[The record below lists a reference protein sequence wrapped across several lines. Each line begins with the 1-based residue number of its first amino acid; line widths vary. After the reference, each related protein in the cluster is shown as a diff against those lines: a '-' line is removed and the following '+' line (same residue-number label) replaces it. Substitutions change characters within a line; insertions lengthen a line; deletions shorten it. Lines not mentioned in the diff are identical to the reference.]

1 MTDPTPHDTF
11 FCAAF
16 ADPRHAASL
25 IRSALARD
33 PAHAALIPHIAW
45 DRLRRV
51 EATVVDAADRRFR
64 VDLLFEA
71 MFVAA
76 DGTEIPIL
84 FTPIFEHKR
93 FLDRLTAWQ
102 SLRYQVR
109 TIDWH
114 RDQPGRHNS
123 WPIVI
128 TIVVYHGDVPWTA
141 PRDMRELFA
150 LPDSLPRELRHAIRG
165 LLPSSRYLLHDLRD
179 CSEVYGDDTQL
190 SLVAF
195 LAVQALKD
203 MPRADMER
211 LHGWLQRH
219 QRILARILATPR
231 DRAFYGAL
239 IWYLM
244 NTTKVEPEVLKQTLY
259 TVLPDNDHEEWL
271 SPFQRMLRE
280 QRAEGLAEGR
290 AEGEARGKAD
300 GSKSA
305 LAAALLQLL
314 TVRFGPI
321 PDATRSL
328 IHAAETNQL
337 QAWFAKAIHATSM
350 DEALVE

>member
-1 MTDPTPHDTF
+1 MNDLTPHDTF

-33 PAHAALIPHIAW
+33 PLHAALIPHIAW
-45 DRLRRV
+45 DLLRRV
-51 EATVVDAADRRFR
+51 EATVVDAADRSFR
-64 VDLLFEA
+64 IDLLFEA
-71 MFVAA
+71 PFITA
-76 DGTEIPIL
+76 DGTAIPIL
-84 FTPIFEHKR
+84 FTPILEHKSY
-93 FLDRLTAWQ
+93 LDRLTAWQ

-109 TIDWH
+109 TIDWQ
-114 RDQPGRHNS
+114 REQQGRHNS

-128 TIVVYHGDVPWTA
+128 TIVVYHGSVPWTA
-141 PRDMRELFA
+141 PRDMRDLFV
-150 LPDSLPRELRHAIRG
+150 LPDSIPSDARHAIRS
-165 LLPSSRYLLHDLRD
+165 LLPSSRYLLHDLSD
-179 CSEVYGDDTQL
+179 CSEEHGDDTQL

-203 MPRADMER
+203 MSRADAER
-211 LHGWLQRH
+211 LRTWLHRYSQF
-219 QRILARILATPR
+219 LALVLDTPR

-280 QRAEGLAEGR
+280 QRAEGR
-290 AEGEARGKAD
+290 AEGEAEGKAE
-300 GSKSA
+300 GSRAA
-305 LAAALLQLL
+305 LASALLQLL
-314 TVRFGPI
+314 AGRFGTI
-321 PDATRSL
+321 PDATRSR
-328 IHAAETNQL
+328 IQSADTIQL
-337 QAWFAKAIHATSM
+337 QAWFAKTIHATSM
-350 DEALVE
+350 DEALAE